1 MTARL
6 VCFLALA
13 CAAAPVAAQPAAP
26 ASPNPD
32 SLVLRAFLGMIG
44 PETRYL
50 RFAQIAQTD
59 NGPEEHTTGRLIS
72 HMPPPDGNFLWRVD
86 FDGPGE
92 PTIARDTTA
101 IQHRYPRNRRTYVD
115 ADGSSLNSSQ
125 VSLLA
130 LHPAFSLFL
139 HELQQGAESAS
150 YVGRDTAAGRPCD
163 RTRVVSQ
170 RGDDGVQLTV
180 LPCFDVGTG
189 FVHHMGFEV
198 DPSGSR
204 AELLLTLTQITP
216 GPPPDTTF
224 TLPLPEGWQQR
235 AYDGSDRP
243 ALIAAGT
250 AAPAFT
256 LLATDGT
263 PVRLADLRGQFVLL
277 DFWGTWC
284 APCLADIPR
293 IQALADAHAD
303 LVVLGMAS
311 FEEPEADPEDVARSH
326 GARYRIVP
334 TDDATVE
341 AYRVEA
347 VPAYVLIGRDGAVL
361 YSALH
366 DDDETALDRLDTLIR
381 SLMAR

>member
-6 VCFLALA
+6 VCLLALV
-13 CAAAPVAAQPAAP
+13 CAAAPAAAQPATP
-26 ASPNPD
+26 TSPHPD

-44 PETRYL
+44 TETRHI
-50 RFAQIAQTD
+50 RFTQVAQTD
-59 NGPEEHTTGRLIS
+59 DGPEITTGRLIA
-72 HMPPPDGNFLWRVD
+72 HMPPPDGNFLWRID
-86 FDGPGE
+86 FDAPGE
-92 PTIARDTTA
+92 PTIARDTIA
-101 IQHRYPRNRRTYVD
+101 IQHRYPRNRKMYVD
-115 ADGSSLNSSQ
+115 TDGSSLHSSQ
-125 VSLLA
+125 VALLA
-130 LHPAFSLFL
+130 LHPALSLFL
-139 HELQQGAESAS
+139 HNLQEGAESTS

-180 LPCFDVGTG
+180 LPCFDVSTG
-189 FVHHMGFEV
+189 FVHHMSFEV
-198 DPSGSR
+198 DPSGSQ
-204 AELLLTLTQITP
+204 AELQLTLTETTP
-216 GPPPDTTF
+216 GPPADTTF
-224 TLPLPEGWQQR
+224 TLQLPEGWERR

-250 AAPAFT
+250 PAPDFT

-263 PVRLADLRGQFVLL
+263 PVRLADLRGKLVLL

-284 APCLADIPR
+284 PPCIADIPTV
-293 IQALADAHAD
+293 QALADAHPD

-311 FEEPEADPEDVARSH
+311 FEEPEADPEGVARSH

-334 TDDATVE
+334 TDDATAE
-341 AYRVEA
+341 AYSVEA

-366 DDDETALDRLDTLIR
+366 DDDATALERLGTLLR
-381 SLMAR
+381 SLNAR